1 MNNQLATTT
10 TTHSSFSSPTV
21 LQPSNNPATQRSL
34 TRIVKAQIILLA
46 SNLTDSNYSTTKL
59 EIKEV
64 K

>member
-1 MNNQLATTT
+1 MNNQSATTA
-10 TTHSSFSSPTV
+10 HFSSTSSTV
-21 LQPSNNPATQRSL
+21 SQQPNNPATQRSL
-34 TRIVKAQIILLA
+34 TRIVKAQVLLLA